1 LFAGDEF
8 VPREQSQGAALAAG
22 GSATIT
28 RSVSTG
34 GGASGPFQRIF
45 TKGSTVYAPAI
56 VEAFQLL
63 DQDID
68 SVPPEQVSY
77 CDTRA

>member
-8 VPREQSQGAALAAG
+8 VPREQSQVLRLLLEGLPPSPAAYQLVEVQGAHF
-22 GSATIT
+22 SAI
-28 RSVSTG
+28 
-34 GGASGPFQRIF
+34 I

-56 VEAFQLL
+56 VEALQLL
-63 DQDID
+63 DQDMD
-68 SVPPEQVSY
+68 SVPPEQVNY

>member
-8 VPREQSQGAALAAG
+8 VPREQSQVLRSLLEGLPPSPAAYRLVEVQG
-22 GSATIT
+22 DHFSAIL
-28 RSVSTG
+28 
-34 GGASGPFQRIF
+34 

-56 VEAFQLL
+56 VEALQLL

-77 CDTRA
+77 CHTRA